1 MTEEKKVTENF
12 ITAKPIRVK
21 QKNVTPSGRA
31 YIAAGLNNTII
42 TITNSEG
49 GTLFFSSAGRA
60 GFKGS
65 RRSTPYAATKA
76 AEQVGSDAYQAGMRE
91 ISVFL
96 KGPGMGRI
104 SSIKALKTSG
114 LNIISI
120 SDMTP
125 IPHNGC
131 KPKNKR
137 RI

>member
-1 MTEEKKVTENF
+1 MIEEKNVT
-12 ITAKPIRVK
+12 TKSTKTK
-21 QKNVTPSGRA
+21 QKNITPSGRA

-49 GTLFFSSAGRA
+49 DTMFFGSSGRA

-65 RRSTPYAATKA
+65 RRATPYAATKA
-76 AEQVGSDAYQAGMRE
+76 AEQVGSEAYQAGIRE
-91 ISVFL
+91 LAVFL

-104 SSIKALKTSG
+104 SSIKALKASG

-137 RI
+137 RV

>member
-1 MTEEKKVTENF
+1 MTEEKA
-12 ITAKPIRVK
+12 ITTKPVKTK

-31 YIAAGLNNTII
+31 YISAGLNNTII
-42 TITNSEG
+42 TITNGEG
-49 GTLFFSSAGRA
+49 DMLFFGSSGRA

-65 RRSTPYAATKA
+65 RRATPYAATKA
-76 AEQVGSDAYQAGMRE
+76 AEQVGGQAYQSGMRE
-91 ISVFL
+91 LAVYL

-104 SSIKALKTSG
+104 SSIKALKTAG

-137 RI
+137 RV